1 MFIIFAAISMGA
13 VFSCSKENAPI
24 DDNATTRGTNV
35 TDSTE
40 NSGITLNTEWV
51 PDTSVNF

>member
-51 PDTSVNF
+51 PDTTVNF